1 MRVLGIDPG
10 YAIVGYGLVE
20 KRGNSVTPLQYG
32 VIRTAAELPIEARL
46 VEIYDDLTQLLAAFM
61 PESVA
66 IEKLYFNTNEKT
78 AINVSQARGV
88 IVLACAKAGLPVF
101 EYTPLQVKMSVVGYG
116 RAEKKQVQEMTRS
129 ILNLK
134 GIPKPDDA
142 ADALAIAVCHAH
154 TAGSR
159 LYDNR
164 R

>member
-1 MRVLGIDPG
+1 M
-10 YAIVGYGLVE
+10 GYGLVE
-20 KRGNSVTPLQYG
+20 KNGNNVKPLQYG
-32 VIRTAAELPIEARL
+32 VIRTEANIPIEARL
-46 VEIYDDLTQLLAAFM
+46 LEIYDDLTKLIDAFM
-61 PESVA
+61 PESIA

-88 IVLACAKAGLPVF
+88 IVLACAKANIPVF

-134 GIPKPDDA
+134 SIPKPDDA

-154 TAGSR
+154 TAGSQMHQHMIS
-159 LYDNR
+159 L
-164 R
+164 

>member
-10 YAIVGYGLVE
+10 YAIIGYGLVE
-20 KRGNSVTPLQYG
+20 KRGNDVVPLQYG
-32 VIRTAAELPIEARL
+32 VIRTEANLPIEERL
-46 VEIYDDLTQLLAAFM
+46 LEIYNDLEKLIDAFA
-61 PESVA
+61 PDSIA

-88 IVLACAKAGLPVF
+88 IVLACAKAGVPIY

-129 ILNLK
+129 ILRLSA
-134 GIPKPDDA
+134 IPKPDDA

-154 TAGSR
+154 AAGS
-159 LYDNR
+159 LLHSHI
-164 R
+164 

>member
-1 MRVLGIDPG
+1 M
-10 YAIVGYGLVE
+10 GYGLVE
-20 KRGNSVTPLQYG
+20 KVGVNVKPLQYG
-32 VIRTAAELPIEARL
+32 VIRTEADLPIETRL
-46 VEIYDDLTQLLAAFM
+46 MEIYDDLTKLIEAFS

-88 IVLACAKAGLPVF
+88 IVLACAKANIPIY

-129 ILNLK
+129 ILGLK
-134 GIPKPDDA
+134 AIPKPDDA

-154 TAGSR
+154 TAGSV
-159 LYDNR
+159 LSKV
-164 R
+164 

>member
-1 MRVLGIDPG
+1 MAVLGIDPG
-10 YAIVGYGLVE
+10 YAIVGYGLVKKE
-20 KRGNSVTPLQYG
+20 GNSIKPLQYG
-32 VIRTAAELPIEARL
+32 VIRTAADIPIEQRL
-46 VEIYDDLTQLLAAFM
+46 NEIYEDLTALIEAFK

-88 IVLACAKAGLPVF
+88 IILACTRAGIPIY

-129 ILNLK
+129 ILKLDK
-134 GIPKPDDA
+134 IPKPDDA

-154 TAGSR
+154 TAGSVLHR
-159 LYDNR
+159 I
-164 R
+164 